1 MRTALFIVFLGL
13 EDIASA
19 ILQSV
24 NKTMETPP
32 QAAVTFFAI
41 ALLLFCLP
49 LLNALFWFIIPARLS
64 ERFDAITMN
73 TILQLVIGLIWL

>member
-41 ALLLFCLP
+41 ALLLFIIMDISD
-49 LLNALFWFIIPARLS
+49 FISTKRIKL
-64 ERFDAITMN
+64 EK
-73 TILQLVIGLIWL
+73 